1 MARSGKFLLGAIVGA
16 LFGLAFAPKKG
27 SELRNELKSELEK
40 GGKGEKTLKK
50 NAAIMGKDIAETAK
64 EVYEDPAVQTQV
76 KRGQKEVEKIYN
88 QARENVEST
97 KEEWVKMARSKI
109 GAEGRKTLDTLKSK
123 VEPLKKAVKKA
134 MPGRKAPKKK

>member
-1 MARSGKFLLGAIVGA
+1 MARSGKFLFGAIVGA

-27 SELRNELKSELEK
+27 SELRNELKTELEK

-76 KRGQKEVEKIYN
+76 KRGQKEAEKIFN
-88 QARENVEST
+88 QAKENVEST

-134 MPGRKAPKKK
+134 MPAKKTPKKK